1 MEFIKKIV
9 VFVLT
14 SEARA
19 VLWRYRP
26 KIVAI
31 TGSVGKT
38 SAKDAVYAALSQA
51 LHVRKS
57 EKSLNS
63 DVGVPLTILGCETGW
78 KDPWKWLMN
87 ILRGLF
93 LIIYSSNYPRW
104 LVLEVGADRPGDVV
118 KIAHWLKP
126 DIVIITSIPETPAHV
141 EYFGSLEAVLR
152 EKRSLAEHLRPGG
165 SLILNF
171 DEERVRSFRQEFR
184 GVALTY
190 GMSDTSDFLAS
201 DEEIFYEDGMPT
213 GMRFRVHRSG
223 SSVPVHVHGAL
234 GIARVYAALAACA
247 AAEAVG
253 IDLVTAARGLSDY
266 ASTPGRM
273 RLVPGHNGSL
283 VIDDTY
289 NSSPHAAFA
298 ALQTLGDIQ
307 KTGRKIAVLGDML
320 ELGRFSADAHRKVGE
335 RAAQVADMLI
345 VVGLRARG
353 IAEGAQ
359 AAGMKGKHSIQYE
372 MGESARAGETLAAE
386 LKKGDIILV
395 KGSQGMRME
404 KIVKELMAEPTRAKE
419 FLCRQDAEWE
429 KR

>member
-1 MEFIKKIV
+1 MEVIKKAV

-14 SEARA
+14 WEARA

-26 KIVAI
+26 QIVAI

-38 SAKDAVYAALSQA
+38 SAKDAVYAALSPE

-87 ILRGLF
+87 IVRGL
-93 LIIYSSNYPRW
+93 LLVIYSSNYPRW
-104 LVLEVGADRPGDVV
+104 LILEVGADRPGDIV
-118 KIAHWLKP
+118 KIAHWLRP

-141 EYFGSLEAVLR
+141 EYFDSLDAVVR
-152 EKRSLAEHLRPGG
+152 EKRSLAEHLKPGG

-171 DEERVRSFRQEFR
+171 DEERVRGFRQEFR

-190 GMSDTSDFLAS
+190 GLSDTSDFSAS
-201 DEEIFYEDGMPT
+201 NEEISYEDGMPT
-213 GMRFRVHRSG
+213 GMRFRINRSG
-223 SSVPVHVHGAL
+223 SSVPIVVRGAL

-253 IDLVTAARGLSDY
+253 IDLVSAAKGLSDY
-266 ASTPGRM
+266 APTPGRM
-273 RLVPGHNGSL
+273 RLIPGHNGSL

-298 ALQTLGDIQ
+298 ALETLGDIQ
-307 KTGRKIAVLGDML
+307 KTGRKIAVFGDML

-335 RAAQVADMLI
+335 RASRIADRLL

-353 IAEGAQ
+353 TAEGAQ
-359 AAGMKGKHSIQYE
+359 AAGMKEQNIIQYE
-372 MGESARAGETLAAE
+372 MGESAHAGSQLAKE
-386 LKKGDIILV
+386 LKKGDIVLV
-395 KGSQGMRME
+395 KGSQGIRME
-404 KIVKELMAEPTRAKE
+404 KAVKELMAEPARAKE